1 MKYSYSKCCWN
12 WIYCW
17 QIRDER
23 LSRLQILLQ
32 GEIFTV
38 WQFLSCKNFLDLPF
52 WRHNTTAPKSSKIHE
67 IRIWGVHQAFW
78 SVHMKVGDLIVH
90 ENYLPSNRNQT
101 ERRNNE
107 WFSFGSTLLYFPC
120 YLGMEINRS
129 MQRPN
134 GQWQEYRVGQKPSLL
149 GNLQIYI
156 FRPGQIDCMCIDWP
170 SKVAGKLKAS
180 TRNRIFESTK
190 QQNEEIFCKTQ
201 HIWFHKHKAYSQ
213 WQEIRSEL
221 LFQTTL
227 DGKLWIC
234 FSKLCQSVY
243 GIFGIGSECDLFYCR
258 LIN

>member
-67 IRIWGVHQAFW
+67 I
-78 SVHMKVGDLIVH
+78 
-90 ENYLPSNRNQT
+90 
-101 ERRNNE
+101 
-107 WFSFGSTLLYFPC
+107 C

-149 GNLQIYI
+149 GNMQIYI

-190 QQNEEIFCKTQ
+190 QQNEEFFLQNST
-201 HIWFHKHKAYSQ
+201 YLVS
-213 WQEIRSEL
+213 
-221 LFQTTL
+221 
-227 DGKLWIC
+227 
-234 FSKLCQSVY
+234 
-243 GIFGIGSECDLFYCR
+243 
-258 LIN
+258 

>member
-32 GEIFTV
+32 GEIFIV

-149 GNLQIYI
+149 GNMQIYI

-170 SKVAGKLKAS
+170 SKVAGKLKAW
-180 TRNRIFESTK
+180 R
-190 QQNEEIFCKTQ
+190 EIGFLKEPSSRMRK
-201 HIWFHKHKAYSQ
+201 FFA
-213 WQEIRSEL
+213 
-221 LFQTTL
+221 
-227 DGKLWIC
+227 KLN
-234 FSKLCQSVY
+234 
-243 GIFGIGSECDLFYCR
+243 IFGF
-258 LIN
+258 INIRHIHNDKKSDQNYFFKQLWTENYGFVSPNYVNLCIV